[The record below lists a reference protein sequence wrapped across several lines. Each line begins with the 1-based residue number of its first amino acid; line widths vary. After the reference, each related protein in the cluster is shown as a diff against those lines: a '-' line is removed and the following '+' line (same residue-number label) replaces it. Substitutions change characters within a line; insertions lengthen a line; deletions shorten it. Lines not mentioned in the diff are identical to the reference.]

1 MLRIPAWRRGSDYR
15 PSPHM
20 PVWGGRPSCEIPE
33 SPTAL
38 MERRKLKEAMQGG
51 MVKLLANRGL
61 RAVVEFGWA
70 TGPEPPLEPP
80 RPGRGAGL
88 RAKPLEPE
96 LRSEMVLPPESLE
109 MDGRVALHG
118 KNERG

>member
-1 MLRIPAWRRGSDYR
+1 
-15 PSPHM
+15 
-20 PVWGGRPSCEIPE
+20 
-33 SPTAL
+33 